1 MERSHSL
8 PPLGANPFWSDRLK
22 AEVALRLSRPED
34 LPVPQDD
41 GDGDWEAETE
51 LVPEKGTGGFGKG
64 RGVASGSGG
73 SGWMYVT
80 PPSARWTEGR
90 GHVMERC
97 SEGMMPP
104 DSDGIGENRVKSTK
118 VKGRSSMKSMGP
130 VPPTGEPHPCPQQA
144 HERND
149 SLQRAMEAEM
159 VQFLR
164 DQNELLLEEVEKL
177 KQQVHRSGQA
187 PSTAPSS
194 WEQVEEHGPKKEDQ
208 SSGTAGCET
217 AGHHKGIRQGETPQ
231 TPRGRSPTTRRT
243 TNGVRYTPNGTQLP
257 PGSPPQD
264 LPELP
269 PPPFPPCALADS
281 NMFQGYD
288 FVEFRRRLGD
298 AQWVPASMRE
308 GKAFIPHDGRDPA
321 ARMEREL
328 AALKESVARMQGSKG
343 HGGLSSIPNGPPL
356 DLFYGHDLR
365 GVACGPQG
373 DGHGLGHGVRGQAE
387 VCQHGPDKV
396 FPPGGNPVSGHGP
409 IDVKLGPESAMRGG
423 DAPYGRWRSEM
434 PLSPTPAPL
443 PWSEGAGGENKE
455 LVELAADASPLE
467 LGDWLAVCGPV
478 LRDISSVSSRW
489 WNLTTREAQC
499 YYERWKTSS
508 PLERV
513 QIVPK
518 LPDELLDQCYQRT
531 EQRGVNLLL
540 KAIPADQQQA
550 LITARELTSTA
561 LLFRLLVRYQPGGS
575 GEKSI
580 LLAKLT
586 SLDKSSGTPEL
597 AAALRS
603 WRRHYARA
611 QEIGAILP
619 DGTLL
624 LKALE
629 PAVAQIGALDAQ
641 AAFRLAQSRLQ
652 LGIDQQPLHDGVWRF
667 SQCLLAEA
675 ETLCLM
681 ASTPSTTT
689 PSPVKV
695 KQMDAHGKP
704 PNATGSSVDKG
715 KGTSLASTPCKY
727 FRSESGCKAG
737 RNCKWSHSWDG
748 IEDKAARC
756 WICGGKDHRK
766 TDCKLKAQGQGKPG
780 PSKDGKSHG
789 EPGGSGGGKSSS
801 KMSTSPSTSSNVAGA
816 GSSIAPKLQE
826 MEGPMEAASE
836 VPAPSDGS
844 KGETGTTSSEALLQE
859 ATKLLKSLRAPQLK
873 MIKISQLDVAT
884 EGMMVLLD
892 SGATHALRPALTEGE
907 WAAAQPTQVTLADGV
922 TTKLRLKVN
931 SKILVSD
938 PADDTMSQSWIIPLG
953 GITELGYRFEWKG
966 AKCSLRD
973 EQGQELDVCIQ
984 HGCPM
989 VTRQLGQEMIARL
1002 EHQQVRLVR
1011 KALLLKSMLVD
1022 PSAESLEAVKNSTEM
1037 ALTLKMKMMFPD
1049 LPDEV
1054 LMKVIPDLSSLKGNE
1069 GHRIPWNRHKR
1080 RRLQQAKSIVIH
1092 LFSGPDHRFWEKK
1105 LAGSGTEVLCVD
1117 LSGYVPADLHDDAVF
1132 RFLLSLAASGRVKAL
1147 LAGPPCRTVSA
1158 LRFQD
1163 DGGPGVL
1170 RTEEY
1175 PYGVPTLTATEQNL
1189 VTGDSVLWFRMLA
1202 LYMLCEDVR
1211 LPDEPQTALAI
1222 EQPEDPARYRPTEEV
1237 KVKKFMSVW
1246 RTKEWQSF
1254 EAHFK
1259 VRMIHFD
1266 QGPMGHIKKKPTS
1279 MAVVLRDIHAL
1290 DGVRGPPSGDPPDPQ
1305 GQDRANM
1312 TLKERCEDSKGW
1324 AAWAPGLKV
1333 ALVLAVQDHLNRRV
1347 TPSLEAALRPVGQVA
1362 LESWRQHY
1370 LNDHMPARRDCRDCV
1385 RSSARSKPHRKITH
1399 PEAYTLSIDLSGK
1412 MVIGQDQNRHDCRY
1426 MMIAVYTFP
1435 VDRSG
1440 RSLVEF
1446 AEASSHQE
1454 DPPSIDADEY
1464 TPTEPGGDDP
1474 GEDLLRE
1481 EEPGDVEDPGEA
1493 GQSAAEAAGVK
1504 HGRAAMEAWQ
1514 KRIEEAQD
1522 VAVRNVTFVEVL
1534 PGRAVNNILAAL
1546 ARIYARIRSLGLP
1559 LYRIHCDRARELI
1572 SAPVRRWT
1580 LDRGIVTT
1588 LTSGD
1593 SFKANGRVE
1602 GELGVIKK
1610 HVRTVVATTGLGLE
1624 YWPLAAIHIGER
1636 RLRGQL
1642 RSLGV
1647 PVGPMLQFG
1656 SKAFALKKSWQDRYQ
1671 PWREIRDEVTV
1682 LGPAIHSSLTSTS
1695 YYVQSVETKRFFYTD
1710 DVVVP
1715 MAHQPEAAEVCAY
1728 LPELDRLPGAP
1739 QWEGSVPKRR
1749 LWDKTAIP
1757 QLSMLYMEGETSAR
1771 VQNWL
1776 CDHRDLFDVHAPND
1790 PELFRQEISSDSWT
1804 IETPERTSSD
1814 HERTPSD
1821 GSSQGAKASL
1831 EEESLGGGEWEE
1843 APNNQAGGSY
1853 LVASLQCQAPGRAPI
1868 TRVQFIRSMQAN
1880 LADYVVDELKHVD
1893 ITNPDQGCCLEALAN
1908 AIIQK
1913 VDAEENL
1920 LQHQNDSEALH
1931 QQELEEEFLVTRTIS
1946 TKEVMD
1952 DFENWIPPITA
1963 EYDQLVRNKE
1973 AVEQI
1978 TKLNLQ
1984 KRAEK
1989 EGKVIE
1995 LLPAKMV
2002 YTRKSGAGNRRAR
2015 AVVCGNYSESRFN
2028 ADCYA
2033 GGADGC
2039 QVRAVIRTA
2048 ALKGWSVAATDIRVA
2063 FLNAP
2068 RREDG
2073 KLVAMEIPSV
2083 YKRLGLAA
2091 EGEVWLVRLA
2101 MYGLTTSP
2109 KDWSRHRDQT
2119 MPSMSWVRM
2128 RNDRKVRGH
2137 FHKTTDENLWR
2148 LEEVDL
2154 ETGERHWTGLMS
2166 VYVDDILMTG
2176 EEAALSAG
2184 LTSLQATW
2192 TTSSVEWASA
2202 QTPVHF
2208 CGFEITAD
2216 GAGDGFHLSQR
2227 QYEQEILTRWN
2238 VNEAVQF
2245 PRFKISE
2252 EDYEVQVE
2260 CDRRQVREAQALA
2273 GSLLWLSTRS
2283 RPDLAYGV
2291 AALSR
2296 LMTKNPKRAIEIGH
2310 NLLAYV
2316 KGNPGDMHYPK
2327 EIHQKWG
2334 ARSQLKVQ
2342 RHDKLIEVFA
2352 DIAYGAGSNH
2362 RSIQG
2367 LVVYVAGAPVA
2378 WQSST
2383 QPFVTHSTAESE
2395 LVSYCEALTA
2405 GRSIEALMCAIWG
2418 EDLIS
2423 SNPFERVIYGDN
2435 VAASGLA
2442 YGNSSSSWRTRHLR
2456 VRASI
2461 LREALEDQVE
2471 FPGGKWRLNHLKG
2484 TELVADGMTKPL
2496 SGQSSFGFVSDL
2508 GLQNEPV
2515 QVRRMA
2521 MGDRHL
2527 QVQDRTVALQMLVVG
2542 GAIIQATQAANAT
2555 GSEEAHD
2562 PDLPLDAVWMCGLI
2576 LVLIGAIWVGKTALS
2591 SIGCCLKRLH
2601 GVIGLPQPLR
2611 MEEEEEEES
2620 EKEGPT
2626 MRQSASEEEEGATS
2640 RTSSTSEPTWR
2651 QSGSH
2656 SRHRASA
2663 HRLRSGSN
2671 DPRTV
2676 AAGEAAGAAADA
2688 AKRAYR
2694 AAEAANCAA
2703 ASAEKAALI
2712 IQQLKEGPSEAASS
2726 DATWSRTASR
2736 PVQPQGPQPSNP
2748 WNKFQRENAG
2758 KNWGTEKMRA
2768 EYFKAKSTHKVP

>member
-1 MERSHSL
+1 M
-8 PPLGANPFWSDRLK
+8 
-22 AEVALRLSRPED
+22 
-34 LPVPQDD
+34 
-41 GDGDWEAETE
+41 
-51 LVPEKGTGGFGKG
+51 
-64 RGVASGSGG
+64 
-73 SGWMYVT
+73 
-80 PPSARWTEGR
+80 
-90 GHVMERC
+90 
-97 SEGMMPP
+97 
-104 DSDGIGENRVKSTK
+104 
-118 VKGRSSMKSMGP
+118 
-130 VPPTGEPHPCPQQA
+130 
-144 HERND
+144 
-149 SLQRAMEAEM
+149 
-159 VQFLR
+159 
-164 DQNELLLEEVEKL
+164 
-177 KQQVHRSGQA
+177 
-187 PSTAPSS
+187 
-194 WEQVEEHGPKKEDQ
+194 
-208 SSGTAGCET
+208 
-217 AGHHKGIRQGETPQ
+217 
-231 TPRGRSPTTRRT
+231 
-243 TNGVRYTPNGTQLP
+243 
-257 PGSPPQD
+257 
-264 LPELP
+264 
-269 PPPFPPCALADS
+269 
-281 NMFQGYD
+281 
-288 FVEFRRRLGD
+288 
-298 AQWVPASMRE
+298 
-308 GKAFIPHDGRDPA
+308 
-321 ARMEREL
+321 
-328 AALKESVARMQGSKG
+328 
-343 HGGLSSIPNGPPL
+343 
-356 DLFYGHDLR
+356 
-365 GVACGPQG
+365 
-373 DGHGLGHGVRGQAE
+373 
-387 VCQHGPDKV
+387 
-396 FPPGGNPVSGHGP
+396 
-409 IDVKLGPESAMRGG
+409 
-423 DAPYGRWRSEM
+423 
-434 PLSPTPAPL
+434 
-443 PWSEGAGGENKE
+443 
-455 LVELAADASPLE
+455 
-467 LGDWLAVCGPV
+467 
-478 LRDISSVSSRW
+478 
-489 WNLTTREAQC
+489 
-499 YYERWKTSS
+499 
-508 PLERV
+508 
-513 QIVPK
+513 
-518 LPDELLDQCYQRT
+518 
-531 EQRGVNLLL
+531 
-540 KAIPADQQQA
+540 
-550 LITARELTSTA
+550 
-561 LLFRLLVRYQPGGS
+561 
-575 GEKSI
+575 
-580 LLAKLT
+580 
-586 SLDKSSGTPEL
+586 
-597 AAALRS
+597 
-603 WRRHYARA
+603 
-611 QEIGAILP
+611 
-619 DGTLL
+619 
-624 LKALE
+624 
-629 PAVAQIGALDAQ
+629 
-641 AAFRLAQSRLQ
+641 
-652 LGIDQQPLHDGVWRF
+652 
-667 SQCLLAEA
+667 
-675 ETLCLM
+675 
-681 ASTPSTTT
+681 
-689 PSPVKV
+689 
-695 KQMDAHGKP
+695 
-704 PNATGSSVDKG
+704 
-715 KGTSLASTPCKY
+715 
-727 FRSESGCKAG
+727 
-737 RNCKWSHSWDG
+737 
-748 IEDKAARC
+748 
-756 WICGGKDHRK
+756 
-766 TDCKLKAQGQGKPG
+766 
-780 PSKDGKSHG
+780 
-789 EPGGSGGGKSSS
+789 
-801 KMSTSPSTSSNVAGA
+801 
-816 GSSIAPKLQE
+816 
-826 MEGPMEAASE
+826 
-836 VPAPSDGS
+836 
-844 KGETGTTSSEALLQE
+844 
-859 ATKLLKSLRAPQLK
+859 
-873 MIKISQLDVAT
+873 
-884 EGMMVLLD
+884 
-892 SGATHALRPALTEGE
+892 
-907 WAAAQPTQVTLADGV
+907 
-922 TTKLRLKVN
+922 
-931 SKILVSD
+931 
-938 PADDTMSQSWIIPLG
+938 
-953 GITELGYRFEWKG
+953 
-966 AKCSLRD
+966 
-973 EQGQELDVCIQ
+973 
-984 HGCPM
+984 
-989 VTRQLGQEMIARL
+989 
-1002 EHQQVRLVR
+1002 
-1011 KALLLKSMLVD
+1011 
-1022 PSAESLEAVKNSTEM
+1022 
-1037 ALTLKMKMMFPD
+1037 
-1049 LPDEV
+1049 
-1054 LMKVIPDLSSLKGNE
+1054 
-1069 GHRIPWNRHKR
+1069 
-1080 RRLQQAKSIVIH
+1080 
-1092 LFSGPDHRFWEKK
+1092 
-1105 LAGSGTEVLCVD
+1105 D

-1132 RFLLSLAASGRVKAL
+1132 CFLLSLAASGQVKAL

-1158 LRFQD
+1158 LRYQD

-1175 PYGVPTLTATEQNL
+1175 PYGVPTLTAAKQNL

-1222 EQPEDPARYRPTEEV
+1222 EQPEDPARYRPVDEV

-1254 EAHFK
+1254 EEHFK

-1312 TLKERCEDSKGW
+1312 TLRERCEDSKGW

-1333 ALVLAVQDHLNRRV
+1333 ALVLAVQDHLNRRT

-1412 MVIGQDQNRHDCRY
+1412 MVVGQDQNRHDCKY
-1426 MMIAVYTFP
+1426 MMVAVRTFP

-1446 AEASSHQE
+1446 AEASSQQD
-1454 DPPSIDADEY
+1454 DPPSIDVDEY

-1474 GEDLLRE
+1474 GEELLMDGA
-1481 EEPGDVEDPGEA
+1481 PGAVEGPGEA

-1504 HGRAAMEAWQ
+1504 RGHAAMEAWQ

-1572 SAPVRRWT
+1572 SAPVRRWI

-1642 RSLGV
+1642 RNLGL

-1656 SKAFALKKSWQDRYQ
+1656 SKAFALKKSWQ
-1671 PWREIRDEVTV
+1671 EVIV
-1682 LGPAIHSSLTSTS
+1682 SGPAIHSSLTSTS
-1695 YYVQSVETKRFFYTD
+1695 YYVQSVDTKRFFYTD

-1728 LPELDRLPGAP
+1728 LPELDRPPGVP

-1757 QLSMLYMEGETSAR
+1757 QLSMLYMEGEASAR
-1771 VQNWL
+1771 AQNWL

-1790 PELFRQEISSDSWT
+1790 PELFRQDVSSDSWT
-1804 IETPERTSSD
+1804 IETPERTPSD
-1814 HERTPSD
+1814 HEGTPSD
-1821 GSSQGAKASL
+1821 GPSQGAKASL

-1843 APNNQAGGSY
+1843 APNNQDGGSR

-1868 TRVQFIRSMQAN
+1868 TRVQLIRSMQAN
-1880 LADYVVDELKHVD
+1880 LADYVGDELKHVD

-1908 AIIQK
+1908 AILQK

-1920 LQHQNDSEALH
+1920 LQHQNDNEALH
-1931 QQELEEEFLVTRTIS
+1931 QQELEEEFLVTRTLS

-1995 LLPAKMV
+1995 LLPTKMV
-2002 YTRKSGAGNRRAR
+2002 YTRKSGAGVRRAR

-2073 KLVAMEIPSV
+2073 KLVSMEIPSV
-2083 YKRLGLAA
+2083 YKRLGLAK
-2091 EGEVWLVRLA
+2091 EEEVWLVRLA

-2109 KDWSRHRDQT
+2109 KDWSKHRDRT
-2119 MPSMSWVRM
+2119 LLAVSWVRM
-2128 RNDRKVRGH
+2128 RDDRKVLGH

-2154 ETGERHWTGLMS
+2154 ETGECHWTGLMS
-2166 VYVDDILMTG
+2166 VYVDDILLTG

-2184 LTSLQATW
+2184 LSSLQATW

-2208 CGFEITAD
+2208 CGFEIMAD

-2238 VNEAVQF
+2238 VKEAVQF

-2316 KGNPGDMHYPK
+2316 KGSPGDMHYPR

-2367 LVVYVAGAPVA
+2367 LVICFAGAPVA
-2378 WQSST
+2378 WHSSV
-2383 QPFVTHSTAESE
+2383 QPFVTHSTAEAE
-2395 LVSYCEALTA
+2395 LVSYCKALTT

-2418 EDLIS
+2418 EDLTS

-2435 VAASGLA
+2435 VAAIGLA

-2456 VRASI
+2456 VRANI

-2471 FPGGKWRLNHLKG
+2471 FPGGKWQLHHLKG

-2496 SGQSSFGFVSDL
+2496 SGQSFFGFASDL
-2508 GLQNEPV
+2508 GLQSEQV
-2515 QVRRMA
+2515 QVKRVA

-2527 QVQDRTVALQMLVVG
+2527 QVQDRAVALQMLVVG
-2542 GAIIQATQAANAT
+2542 GAIIQATQAANTT
-2555 GSEEAHD
+2555 GSTEAHD
-2562 PDLPLDAVWMCGLI
+2562 SDLPVDAIWMCGLI
-2576 LVLIGAIWVGKTALS
+2576 LVLIGAICVGKTALS
-2591 SIGCCLKRLH
+2591 SNSLSQEIAWCH
-2601 GVIGLPQPLR
+2601 QAATATLR
-2611 MEEEEEEES
+2611 
-2620 EKEGPT
+2620 
-2626 MRQSASEEEEGATS
+2626 R
-2640 RTSSTSEPTWR
+2640 
-2651 QSGSH
+2651 
-2656 SRHRASA
+2656 
-2663 HRLRSGSN
+2663 
-2671 DPRTV
+2671 
-2676 AAGEAAGAAADA
+2676 
-2688 AKRAYR
+2688 
-2694 AAEAANCAA
+2694 
-2703 ASAEKAALI
+2703 
-2712 IQQLKEGPSEAASS
+2712 
-2726 DATWSRTASR
+2726 
-2736 PVQPQGPQPSNP
+2736 
-2748 WNKFQRENAG
+2748 
-2758 KNWGTEKMRA
+2758 
-2768 EYFKAKSTHKVP
+2768 